1 MSKPARPARPAGARG
16 CSVRVHTF
24 RRNDLLAGFVEHY
37 ERCEAAAEIVVV
49 WSDPANA
56 PPRWL
61 ARRRARGGAAPL
73 RVERFAEDSLNN
85 RFALQRRPAAD
96 AVFSVDD
103 DVILACAD
111 LRRLVDAWA
120 AAPANMAGVAPRLV
134 ARDARTRR
142 WRYLR
147 SWHVWWT
154 GRFSLVLTKAAV
166 LHRDHFAA
174 YRAPAL
180 AAARARVDAGRNCE
194 DLLMACVVANATRAP
209 PLWVSA
215 RYVDRGQALLG
226 LGGHQGSSAAAGHV
240 AARGECLDAFAGP
253 FGGLPLATGAAKL
266 SDARAAW
273 LW

>member
-1 MSKPARPARPAGARG
+1 MN
-16 CSVRVHTF
+16 TF

-49 WSDPANA
+49 WSDPADA

-61 ARRRARGGAAPL
+61 ARRRARGAAPL

-111 LRRLVDAWA
+111 PRLVDAWA

-166 LHRDHFAA
+166 LHRATSPPTGPRRSPPRG
-174 YRAPAL
+174 RARRGPELRGPADGL
-180 AAARARVDAGRNCE
+180 RRRERDARAALGVGALRRP
-194 DLLMACVVANATRAP
+194 RP
-209 PLWVSA
+209 
-215 RYVDRGQALLG
+215 ALLG
-226 LGGHQGSSAAAGHV
+226 LGATRHLPAAGHV